1 MNYLQRFLLIVL
13 ACSLAA
19 GCGERNH
26 EHGSAHEHEEEAE
39 LPRGPHGG
47 RLLEDGAFA
56 IELAIF
62 ESGVPPEYHAWPTL
76 EDKPVPLDEVDLTV
90 ELTRLGNKVDRFKF
104 IPQGDYLRGDGVVRE
119 PHSFV
124 VNVTATYAGQTHTWS
139 YDSFEGRTQIATD
152 IAQAAEI
159 STETVGP
166 ATLVE
171 TITAYGRIAP
181 DPTRLREVT
190 ARFPGIIKQVHKK
203 VGDHVRAGEPLASV
217 ESNESLRTY
226 TVSAP
231 IAGLVTSRDAN
242 AGEQSRDRMLFT
254 IIDSSSVSAE
264 LSLFPAHRARVS
276 VGTPVSVKAAHSEA
290 IAMGRVDRIEMHAAE
305 NQTVQAR
312 VTIDNSE
319 GQFLPGSFVTAEI
332 EIGKREVPLAVKTEA
347 LQPFRD
353 FTVVFEQVGDTYE
366 VRMLEVGQTAGEW
379 AEVLGG
385 IEAGAQYVTKNSYL
399 LKADVEKSGASHD
412 H

>member
-1 MNYLQRFLLIVL
+1 MKYLQRFVPSVL
-13 ACSLAA
+13 ACLLAA
-19 GCGERNH
+19 GCGQRNH
-26 EHGSAHEHEEEAE
+26 EHASAHAHEEEAE
-39 LPRGPHGG
+39 PQRGPHGG

-76 EDKPVPLDEVDLTV
+76 QGKPVPLDEVHLTV

-104 IPQGDYLRGDGVVRE
+104 RPKGDYLRGDGVVRE

-124 VNVTATYAGQTHTWS
+124 VNVSATHAGQTHTWS
-139 YDSFEGRTQIATD
+139 HDSFEGRTQIAPD

-171 TITAYGRIAP
+171 TITAYGRIVP
-181 DPTRLREVT
+181 DPTRSREVS
-190 ARFPGIIKQVHKK
+190 ARFPGIIQKVQKK
-203 VGDHVRAGEPLASV
+203 VGDHVRAGEPLATV

-231 IAGLVTSRDAN
+231 IAGVVTSRDAN
-242 AGEQSRDRMLFT
+242 AGEQSGDRTLFT
-254 IIDSSSVSAE
+254 IIDPSSVSAE
-264 LSLFPAHRARVS
+264 FSLFPADRARVR
-276 VGTPVSVKAAHSEA
+276 VGTPVSVKAAHSNVVA
-290 IAMGRVDRIEMHAAE
+290 TGRVDRIEMHASA
-305 NQTVQAR
+305 NQAVQAR
-312 VTIDNSE
+312 VTIENPE

-366 VRMLEVGQTAGEW
+366 VRMLELGLTAGEW